1 MATAAEPP
9 AKRSRRANFS
19 DEEMMAMILG
29 WQDRQDVLRERF
41 SQNITA
47 ERKKQAWEDV
57 TTEVNSVSRVL
68 RGREEVKKKFADFNT
83 RDTEFTSVV
92 TSSHACF
99 FLSAVI
105 FWLNLSRSTSCLS
118 CHPRI
123 IAIISSSEKLARR
136 LLLAGGSAAVAIF
149 KT

>member
-47 ERKKQAWEDV
+47 KRKKQAWEEV

-68 RGREEVKKKFADFNT
+68 RGREEVKKKFADFK
-83 RDTEFTSVV
+83 SVV
-92 TSSHACF
+92 KKKMSNIRQEHEKTGRTVPPNFVSIFAV
-99 FLSAVI
+99 LSAGVCDVRG
-105 FWLNLSRSTSCLS
+105 WAGAEVVGHTPAQLRTGLRDEHSST
-118 CHPRI
+118 
-123 IAIISSSEKLARR
+123 
-136 LLLAGGSAAVAIF
+136 
-149 KT
+149 

>member
-1 MATAAEPP
+1 MATAAEPL

-29 WQDRQDVLRERF
+29 RQERQDVLRERF

-68 RGREEVKKKFADFNT
+68 RGMEEVKKKFVDFKSIVKKKMSIIRQEQEKT
-83 RDTEFTSVV
+83 GGGTSEAKAL
-92 TSSHACF
+92 THIEEAM
-99 FLSAVI
+99 AQVI
-105 FWLNLSRSTSCLS
+105 KEIQVSGIPGLQD
-118 CHPRI
+118 P
-123 IAIISSSEKLARR
+123 
-136 LLLAGGSAAVAIF
+136 GSM
-149 KT
+149 